1 MSDTLLGIVGAGRAF
16 ERLYAP
22 ALSGLAG
29 VRIAAI
35 ADPRPANS
43 GVTRFASLEEMLAE
57 CQLSAV
63 VVLSP
68 PALHAGHVLTAINH
82 GSPVL
87 VEKPP
92 ALHAGEV
99 ESWAAAG
106 GAELVTPAF
115 SRRTWLRYR
124 GLRRRL
130 GEGETGR
137 IIIHTNPAAWGAL
150 GGGEAEA
157 IEDLLPHCLDLA
169 RWISGKEIRS
179 VSARPVEGGV
189 AGELCLDGDRTVTFE
204 AAHAARYREHLAI
217 DGIEHS
223 ERPRKPLAATI
234 DRLRGRPAQEV
245 EGTRRTL
252 ESWLR
257 RLNGLP
263 TVALPT
269 IADAWACAAAMDAC
283 RTSLERAGAP
293 VGLPP
298 LPPGV
303 APHA

>member
-130 GEGETGR
+130 GE
-137 IIIHTNPAAWGAL
+137 
-150 GGGEAEA
+150 GEAEA